1 MAYVPDPELG
11 RELLKLYHVRPPEEL
26 TSCNIC
32 HR

>member
-1 MAYVPDPELG
+1 LG